1 MQNSQK
7 NEILIHEIGL
17 GNSYLYKLV
26 MTLEQ
31 VKIKIEK
38 YLNSTDIMPRIV
50 NVSKADDLVELKNYF
65 EIGNIKFIDMG
76 DFASVDSMP
85 LFDKLLNSISKNKD
99 ITFLYGISTFLK
111 LLGSDIMNLMLRN
124 ILEIVPQNK
133 VIIILVACDQYIK
146 LQDPR
151 IVDRGALYCDV

>member
-1 MQNSQK
+1 
-7 NEILIHEIGL
+7 
-17 GNSYLYKLV
+17 

-99 ITFLYGISTFLK
+99 IFS
-111 LLGSDIMNLMLRN
+111 R
-124 ILEIVPQNK
+124 
-133 VIIILVACDQYIK
+133 
-146 LQDPR
+146 
-151 IVDRGALYCDV
+151 

>member
-1 MQNSQK
+1 
-7 NEILIHEIGL
+7 
-17 GNSYLYKLV
+17 

-133 VIIILVACDQYIK
+133 VIIILVA
-146 LQDPR
+146 
-151 IVDRGALYCDV
+151 